1 MDIQKNEKRHRS
13 RGHDEPP
20 RKKPVRKE
28 GPKAKQ
34 KREKIAAQPV
44 LSERDRKRRRQVW
57 IQRIV
62 IALVLCTILVGGVI
76 CLKIFL
82 TPKTVNVSVPYT
94 ESVETEAAQGKVP
107 MPDIDLQLLTV
118 NEYSRPGLSTGNI
131 NGVVVHYTANP
142 GSTAQQNRD
151 YFENLKDT
159 HTTKVSSNFVIGLE
173 GEIIQCIPT
182 SEIAYAS
189 NSRNTD
195 TVSIECCHPDETGK
209 FTDATYDSLVQLTAF
224 LCSKFNLTEN
234 DVIRHYD
241 ITGKDCPKY
250 FVENEAAWETFRS
263 DVGAVLAEYA

>member
-28 GPKAKQ
+28 RPKAKP
-34 KREKIAAQPV
+34 KIETTAAQPV
-44 LSERDRKRRRQVW
+44 LSERDRKRHRQVW

-94 ESVETEAAQGKVP
+94 ESAETEAAQAKVP

-118 NEYSRPGLSTGNI
+118 NEYSRPGLSTGTI

-173 GEIIQCIPT
+173 GESSSASPRARSPT
-182 SEIAYAS
+182 
-189 NSRNTD
+189 
-195 TVSIECCHPDETGK
+195 PP
-209 FTDATYDSLVQLTAF
+209 TAGTQTR
-224 LCSKFNLTEN
+224 SPSSA
-234 DVIRHYD
+234 VIRMRPESLRTPPM
-241 ITGKDCPKY
+241 IRWC
-250 FVENEAAWETFRS
+250 S
-263 DVGAVLAEYA
+263 

>member
-1 MDIQKNEKRHRS
+1 MTDKFIFNY
-13 RGHDEPP
+13 
-20 RKKPVRKE
+20 
-28 GPKAKQ
+28 
-34 KREKIAAQPV
+34 
-44 LSERDRKRRRQVW
+44 
-57 IQRIV
+57 
-62 IALVLCTILVGGVI
+62 IALKEQQNPEFIRYSYYE
-76 CLKIFL
+76 LKIKSNLSDEEIDRFL
-82 TPKTVNVSVPYT
+82 
-94 ESVETEAAQGKVP
+94 KV
-107 MPDIDLQLLTV
+107 
-118 NEYSRPGLSTGNI
+118 
-131 NGVVVHYTANP
+131 
-142 GSTAQQNRD
+142 NRD

-173 GEIIQCIPT
+173 GEIIQCIPP
-182 SEIAYAS
+182 SEIACAS

-195 TVSIECCHPDETGK
+195 PVSIECCHPDETGK

>member
-28 GPKAKQ
+28 RPKAKP
-34 KREKIAAQPV
+34 KIETTAAQPV
-44 LSERDRKRRRQVW
+44 LSERDRKRHRQVW

-94 ESVETEAAQGKVP
+94 ESAETEAAQAKVP

-118 NEYSRPGLSTGNI
+118 NEYSRPGLSTGTI

-151 YFENLKDT
+151 YFENLATT
-159 HTTKVSSNFVIGLE
+159 HEAKVSSHFVVGLE
-173 GEIIQCIPT
+173 GEVIQCIPT
-182 SEIAYAS
+182 SEMSYAT
-189 NSRNTD
+189 NSRNVD
-195 TVSIECCHPDETGK
+195 SISIECCHPDETGK
-209 FTDATYDSLVQLTAF
+209 FYDSTYESLVE
-224 LCSKFNLTEN
+224 LCAYFCTEFKLKPE

-241 ITGKDCPKY
+241 VTGKICPKY
-250 FVENEAAWETFRS
+250 FVDHEDAWDQFHK
-263 DVGAVLAEYA
+263 DVEQAMKKK

>member
-1 MDIQKNEKRHRS
+1 MVSAAFWYWGEFFMK
-13 RGHDEPP
+13 
-20 RKKPVRKE
+20 RKK
-28 GPKAKQ
+28 
-34 KREKIAAQPV
+34 KRIRTRWNIKVFVIYAVTLFFIIFGIKTAVVKIAELIQGRVEAQSQEETDV
-44 LSERDRKRRRQVW
+44 TAE
-57 IQRIV
+57 
-62 IALVLCTILVGGVI
+62 
-76 CLKIFL
+76 
-82 TPKTVNVSVPYT
+82 
-94 ESVETEAAQGKVP
+94 EETEKNADFPGAPPFTVDLL
-107 MPDIDLQLLTV
+107 DI
-118 NEYSRPGLSTGNI
+118 NEYSRPGIALEKI
-131 NGVVVHYTANP
+131 NGIVIHYTANP
-142 GSTAQQNRD
+142 KSTAKQNRD

-159 HTTKVSSNFVIGLE
+159 HTTKVSSNFVIGLV

-189 NSRNTD
+189 NSRNID